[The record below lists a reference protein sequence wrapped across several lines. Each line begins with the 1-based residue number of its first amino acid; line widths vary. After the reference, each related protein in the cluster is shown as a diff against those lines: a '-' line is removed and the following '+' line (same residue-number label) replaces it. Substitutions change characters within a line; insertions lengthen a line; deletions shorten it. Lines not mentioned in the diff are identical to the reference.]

1 MIENN
6 ENFSEYM
13 EFFKSQPLKEKQ
25 SIIMDQMK
33 TLAGFTNS
41 LCAEV
46 GAKSKMLINRE
57 LIDLKKENYTEDDF
71 AEAVVVLVNS
81 IQNSICDLSNALAD
95 LADTIQ

>member
-25 SIIMDQMK
+25 SIIIDQMK